1 MTKMHRHRSVKE
13 DINVI
18 LHIGK
23 ISIYIATNVKFLKF
37 AWFPKYSYFDGGSY
51 WKLSFYWFNYL
62 IEFSRLKKNKCVY
75 KKISFEELEEI
86 LKKDFEKEKEKN
98 ERILLNE

>member
-1 MTKMHRHRSVKE
+1 M
-13 DINVI
+13 I

-51 WKLSFYWFNYL
+51 FKLSFYWFYYL
-62 IEFSRLKKNKCVY
+62 VEFSRTKKDKKIY
-75 KKISFEELEEI
+75 KKITSEELDKI
-86 LKKDFEKEKEKN
+86 LKTDK
-98 ERILLNE
+98 I

>member
-1 MTKMHRHRSVKE
+1 MKRHRHHSA
-13 DINVI
+13 NMI

-51 WKLSFYWFNYL
+51 FKLSFYWFYYL
-62 IEFSRLKKNKCVY
+62 VEFSRTKKDKKIY
-75 KKISFEELEEI
+75 KKITSEELDKI
-86 LKKDFEKEKEKN
+86 LKTDK
-98 ERILLNE
+98 I